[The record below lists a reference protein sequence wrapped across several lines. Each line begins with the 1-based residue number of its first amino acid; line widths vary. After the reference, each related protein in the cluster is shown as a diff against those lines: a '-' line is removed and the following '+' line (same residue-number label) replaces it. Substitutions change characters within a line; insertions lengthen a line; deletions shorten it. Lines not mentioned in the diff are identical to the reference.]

1 MALRGHK
8 NECGKCQPGFYLE
21 FQRNLFWKM
30 RSQILVLYSNLWP
43 VSLRK
48 MGERSNK
55 IHGLLLFQPLF
66 LQLSTKTIHMTSRQ
80 PCYCSQTI
88 KFPTLGKWFLFF
100 LKVFFLFKCES
111 ICLRQSFLTFFRSP
125 HDFPT
130 FLFLILCLWRYGWT
144 FCTSRNTKVRK
155 VTNTCII
162 QDSNKFFDVELK
174 TSA

>member
-100 LKVFFLFKCES
+100 LKSFFFIQVWIHLLEAIIFNVFS
-111 ICLRQSFLTFFRSP
+111 ISARLPNLPLPDLVFVTVWMN
-125 HDFPT
+125 
-130 FLFLILCLWRYGWT
+130 ILH
-144 FCTSRNTKVRK
+144 K
-155 VTNTCII
+155 
-162 QDSNKFFDVELK
+162 
-174 TSA
+174 